1 MGFPMDGVHLYP
13 NEFPV
18 AAPRGPSASDRL
30 RMRFAA
36 GRVGATYSLATPAS
50 TQNSFDMS

>member
-50 TQNSFDMS
+50 TRNSFDMS